1 MDQLAAQL
9 DNLLRDRQVLS
20 AHGVM
25 VYQECKSIAV
35 EIQGVF
41 RTLQSNA
48 AANALKKRNETGARG
63 KFF

>member
-1 MDQLAAQL
+1 MDQVAAQL

-25 VYQECKSIAV
+25 VYQECKSISV
-35 EIQGVF
+35 DIQGIF

-48 AANALKKRNETGARG
+48 ASNATKKKNATGAKG